1 MVYLDFCKTFD
12 KVDRI
17 KIILKNI
24 FKIQKISIFLYFSI
38 KKLQKNQQKIN
49 RLRVAFNNAY
59 RRILDLPWRCSA
71 SGMYATY
78 GIYNLEA
85 IRKFRKQ
92 TFGFS
97 GRLRKSCNTIVQ
109 TLENAWII
117 RIQLWHTWF
126 EVLYTNRSYI

>member
-1 MVYLDFCKTFD
+1 MDRVHKSTF
-12 KVDRI
+12 
-17 KIILKNI
+17 
-24 FKIQKISIFLYFSI
+24 
-38 KKLQKNQQKIN
+38 N

-59 RRILDLPWRCSA
+59 RRILDLPWRCSV

-85 IRKFRKQ
+85 IKRKQ
-92 TFGFS
+92 TFGFI

-117 RIQLWHTWF
+117 GIQLWHTCF
-126 EVLYTNRSYI
+126 EVLYTNI